1 MPRINLLPWREE
13 LRKRQQKEFG
23 VTALVAA
30 LLAALAVYGV
40 HVEINNRIEFQR
52 ERNQFLEMQ
61 IASLN
66 KKIKEIENL
75 EAEKKRLLAR
85 MQIIEQLQTS
95 RPEIV
100 HLFDE
105 FVETLPEGVYYT
117 RIAQRGPNFNIVG
130 VAQSNARVSSLMRNL
145 DGSAFLAE
153 PSLIEIKA
161 RNDARST
168 QLRLSDFAMNITQR
182 KKPKEGE
189 S

>member
-30 LLAALAVYGV
+30 LVAVLAVYGV

-52 ERNQFLEMQ
+52 ERNQMLEMQ

-66 KKIKEIENL
+66 KKIKEIQNL
-75 EAEKKRLLAR
+75 EAERKRLLAR

-100 HLFDE
+100 HIMDE

-117 RIAQRGPNFNIVG
+117 RISQRGPKFNIIG
-130 VAQSNARVSSLMRNL
+130 VAQSNARVSSLMRNF
-145 DGSAFLAE
+145 DASEYFEE
-153 PSLIEIKA
+153 PALVEIKA
-161 RNDARST
+161 RNEAGNT
-168 QLRLSDFAMNITQR
+168 QFRLSDFSMNVVKR
-182 KKPKEGE
+182 KKKKEE

>member
-13 LRKRQQKEFG
+13 LRTRKQKEFG

-40 HVEINNRIEFQR
+40 HVEIQNRIDFQR
-52 ERNQFLEMQ
+52 ERNEFLEMQ
-61 IASLN
+61 ISALN
-66 KKIKEIENL
+66 KKIKEIENV

-85 MQIIEQLQTS
+85 MQIIERLQTS

-117 RIAQRGPNFNIVG
+117 RLAQRGPNFNIIG
-130 VAQSNARVSSLMRNL
+130 VAQSNARVSSLMRNF
-145 DGSAFLAE
+145 DGSQFLAD
-153 PSLIEIKA
+153 PALVEIKA
-161 RNDARST
+161 RNQPRTT
-168 QLRLSDFAMNITQR
+168 QLRLSDFAMNISQR
-182 KKPKEGE
+182 KKKKGGE